1 MPKRSIRVAF
11 KALVNTGN
19 YENLSVELEHTI
31 YLDDDTNYEKM
42 QDRLINV
49 VKRRVE
55 QEVLEAKEDLKPAKQ
70 TKSRRS
76 V

>member
-19 YENLSVELEHTI
+19 YENLSIELEHTI
-31 YLDDDTNYEKM
+31 HLDDDTNYEKV
-42 QDRLINV
+42 QDRLIGV